1 MSGMRKC
8 HCFTR
13 ASGSGA
19 EIYKM
24 INHPNRN
31 TRSRLCENLEDAIYE
46 LGEVGHYGIEF
57 KDIDGQVKETGVFF
71 GGKSAAIETLAKI
84 GIVLVV
90 RQLKEAI
97 AAVEKEAL
105 PFKEMHDFFMS
116 NPAATSATPSNFDP
130 ESPAG
135 KYLSEYAKQWNA
147 DANMEAGGD
156 SASFDGYLR
165 SEALLD
171 YNLRQKRAQQL
182 TTALGACQKALSDS
196 PVARATAA
204 ALA

>member
-1 MSGMRKC
+1 
-8 HCFTR
+8 
-13 ASGSGA
+13 
-19 EIYKM
+19 M

-105 PFKEMHDFFMS
+105 PFKEMDDFFMS

-135 KYLSEYAKQWNA
+135 EYLSEYAKQWNA

-165 SEALLD
+165 GEALLD

-182 TTALGACQKALSDS
+182 TIALGACQKALSDS